1 MTSEEQECLSRK
13 YTRDKVML
21 QQLPTGRIAVLD
33 AYYNLVRIIEAT
45 SELTSLLRSVE
56 HRPPKAMFEER
67 TFSKPSRLNIATEDL
82 DI

>member
-21 QQLPTGRIAVLD
+21 QRLPTGRIAVLD
-33 AYYNLVRIIEAT
+33 SYYNLVRIIEAT
-45 SELTSLLRSVE
+45 SELSTLLSSVE
-56 HRPPKAMFEER
+56 HRPPKEMFEGR
-67 TFSKPSRLNIATEDL
+67 ISTKPDRLNINIEDL